1 MVCIIDAVDSS
12 WSNFA
17 LVRLNAFS
25 FGVTGLILAMDT
37 VVLPVIVLTI
47 APESLKNTYLAALGV
62 SGLIIAAL
70 MQPLIGRISDQFR
83 SPLGRRAPFIIWGT
97 VAVCAS
103 LAGIWLAPNFLALFV
118 VWVFIQGNINFIYG
132 PGQALIRDLVPLHR
146 IGVAS
151 SLKILLDSA
160 GGLCLIAVTGT
171 LITRDAGNGFVDWRW
186 LALAV
191 LGTSLLVSSAVTCYT
206 VLARDRSIPLPRRVR
221 GAEPPKSVWNSQMGF
236 FLVSRLMMMTSVSSF
251 YTYGLFFLRDVVEVS
266 DPAQTLARMI
276 LAIGGA
282 LGVMVYLSG
291 RISDQVGRKPV
302 VVAGATGAA
311 LSTVWM
317 LTAGDPTEVLL
328 TATVIGASVG
338 ALLSA
343 NWAMANELADPEQA
357 GLHIG
362 IVNLSTIGGAG
373 IAKLLGPGID
383 LLNHIS
389 EDFGYRALIA
399 GCAAL
404 FLAGAAMLLP
414 VKSERAMPPTPSG

>member
-1 MVCIIDAVDSS
+1 MVRSSVDNS
-12 WSNFA
+12 WSSFA

-25 FGVTGLILAMDT
+25 FGVTGFILAMDT
-37 VVLPVIVLTI
+37 VVLPVIVLTV
-47 APESLKNTYLAALGV
+47 APEGLKNTYLAVLGIC
-62 SGLIIAAL
+62 GLAVAAL

-103 LAGIWLAPNFLALFV
+103 LAGVWLAPNFLVLFA
-118 VWVFIQGNINFIYG
+118 VWVFIQGNINFVYG

-151 SLKILLDSA
+151 SIKILLDSA
-160 GGLCLIAVTGT
+160 GGLCLIAVSGT
-171 LITRDAGNGFVDWRW
+171 FITRQADGGFIDWQW
-186 LALAV
+186 LTLAV
-191 LGTSLLVSSAVTCYT
+191 LGAALLVSGGVTCYT
-206 VLARDRSIPLPRRVR
+206 VLARDRSIPLPRRAR
-221 GAEPPKSVWNSQMGF
+221 GGEPAKSAVWNSQMGF
-236 FLVSRLMMMTSVSSF
+236 FLLSRLMMMVSISSF

-282 LGVMVYLSG
+282 LGVMVYVSG
-291 RISDQVGRKPV
+291 WVSDQVGRKPV
-302 VVAGATGAA
+302 VVVGATGAA

-317 LTAGDPTEVLL
+317 LTAGNLTEVLL
-328 TATVIGASVG
+328 TAIVIGASVG

-343 NWAMANELADPEQA
+343 NWAMANELADQENA

-362 IVNLSTIGGAG
+362 IVNLSTIGGAA

-383 LLNHIS
+383 LLNHVS
-389 EDFGYRALIA
+389 DDLGYRALIA

-404 FLAGAAMLLP
+404 FLAGAVLLLP
-414 VKSERAMPPTPSG
+414 VKGVRVTPPTPSG